1 MPPRIVW
8 SDSQLAAIRKM
19 IEVDCL
25 TQATVAT
32 RLGIHEATLG
42 RLCSRLVLK
51 TQRTGPRSG
60 CGHPNWIGGKIRD
73 KNGYVL
79 VYAPDH
85 PNARRCEKGRR
96 KYVLE
101 HRLVMSRHLGRPL
114 SEHEV
119 VHHKND
125 DKQDNRIENLEL
137 FENNGAHIAKTIVG
151 KPHKMSP
158 EGRLAIQQAQTKRR
172 IRNQSARDAM
182 LNNQTTVHLT
192 A

>member
-1 MPPRIVW
+1 MPPRISW
-8 SDSQLAAIRKM
+8 TDSQLAEIRKM
-19 IEVDCL
+19 IEVECL
-25 TQATVAT
+25 TQAVAAK

-42 RLCSRLVLK
+42 RLCSRLGLK

-60 CGHPNWIGGKIRD
+60 HGHPNWIGGKIRD
-73 KNGYVL
+73 KHGYVL

-101 HRLVMSRHLGRPL
+101 HRLVMSQHLGRPL
-114 SEHEV
+114 SRHEV

-137 FENNGAHIAKTIVG
+137 FESNGAHIAKTLVG

-158 EGRLAIQQAQTKRR
+158 AGREAIRQAQTMRHS
-172 IRNQSARDAM
+172 RNRQARDAM
-182 LNNQTTVHLT
+182 RNNQTTCHST
-192 A
+192 T